1 MATGKAVTYGLVG
14 GLWGAGKATMCGALY
29 YPDSLEGG
37 VIGVAVGS
45 GLGLVVGVKN
55 AYDVFKEDTAGCSS

>member
-29 YPDSLEGG
+29 YSGSLEGL
-37 VIGVAVGS
+37 VIVAALGS

-55 AYDVFKEDTAGCSS
+55 AYDGFKANTAGCSS